1 VNPENPRNL
10 VAAWIQDV
18 DSPFASAGGVAVSED
33 GGRSWRRGSLPGGSA
48 CAGGEAQ
55 FKYLAD
61 PWVAFGPDQVAWVAT
76 LPFTDAN
83 PGAVVVNRSTDGGRS
98 FSGARF
104 VDRDLTAM
112 DFDDNETIAADPRN
126 PKRAYVAWLK
136 QEKTPPP
143 VTVPLSSATY
153 FSRTVDGGRTWSA
166 PRALATT
173 GTGTSLA
180 GGVVAVRPNGDVLV
194 AYPLIVP
201 DNPLDCVT
209 DDECAGMVTV
219 YAVRST
225 NAGRTWSAPVVAA
238 RYRRGPILDPEG
250 EDFSA
255 PADIFSLTFD
265 PRGVAYLAA
274 HDESESPNSHII
286 VTRSRDG
293 GKTWTG
299 LTNAG
304 HGSQAGGFKGQP
316 TIAAGRHSL
325 GIVYFDFRDDTS
337 PGDGMAQYS
346 WWFAHSDD
354 GGRSWREQ
362 RLSRPSDLHAVPT
375 AAIGQYFDLQP
386 VGRDFAAA
394 ITVATPLA
402 RRGPTD
408 IAFVRLCAER
418 RKGSGKQTSCG
429 SRHRSRESEEP

>member
-1 VNPENPRNL
+1 
-10 VAAWIQDV
+10 
-18 DSPFASAGGVAVSED
+18 
-33 GGRSWRRGSLPGGSA
+33 
-48 CAGGEAQ
+48 
-55 FKYLAD
+55 
-61 PWVAFGPDQVAWVAT
+61 
-76 LPFTDAN
+76 
-83 PGAVVVNRSTDGGRS
+83 
-98 FSGARF
+98 
-104 VDRDLTAM
+104 
-112 DFDDNETIAADPRN
+112 
-126 PKRAYVAWLK
+126 
-136 QEKTPPP
+136 
-143 VTVPLSSATY
+143 
-153 FSRTVDGGRTWSA
+153 
-166 PRALATT
+166 
-173 GTGTSLA
+173 
-180 GGVVAVRPNGDVLV
+180 
-194 AYPLIVP
+194 
-201 DNPLDCVT
+201 
-209 DDECAGMVTV
+209 
-219 YAVRST
+219 
-225 NAGRTWSAPVVAA
+225 VVAA
-238 RYRRGPILDPEG
+238 RYRRGPTQDPEG
-250 EDFSA
+250 DDFGA
-255 PADIFSLTFD
+255 PADNFSLTFD